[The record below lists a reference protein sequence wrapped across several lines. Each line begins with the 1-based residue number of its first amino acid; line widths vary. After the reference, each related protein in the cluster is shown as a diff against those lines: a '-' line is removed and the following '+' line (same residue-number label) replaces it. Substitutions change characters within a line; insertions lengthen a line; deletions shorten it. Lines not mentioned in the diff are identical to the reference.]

1 MSQLTELS
9 HRVRSEI
16 MEDAR
21 REIEL
26 KKNLLAACQMIRD
39 LRHQLDTIVND
50 GVDDGPEHSIL
61 YRLDIENGRKLLKDT
76 EGYVN
81 LIEVENEKI

>member
-9 HRVRSEI
+9 QRVRSEI

-26 KKNLLAACQMIRD
+26 KINLYTAIQMIVR

-61 YRLDIENGRKLLKDT
+61 YRLDIENGRKVLKDT

-81 LIEVENEKI
+81 LIGVENEKI